1 MNRTNQTFVFAIFM
15 LLTGLNALAQ
25 QQCYDGQA
33 CEPDSFYNGACL
45 PLLSPTATGCHSNG
59 AIEEICS
66 VRNNKCPAVPE
77 NTCPAAPAIPQQAGC
92 PIALAT
98 GDTYISQTDL
108 RIPGIGGGLSVT
120 RTWHS
125 IWSPL
130 ESAYRVGMFGPN
142 WRSTYEERIFAGSDG
157 YVKYSRGDGSFWSF
171 GYTGT
176 ASDGIGS
183 TYGVA
188 SPANDTA
195 ILTQGLTN
203 WTLVFKSGEK
213 RVFDS
218 VSGNLL
224 SITDRNGNV
233 TQLTY
238 DASNRLVTVTDPGGR
253 HLYFTYP
260 STISYFVTGVS
271 SDVGVSLTYSYDN
284 QGRLN
289 KVTKPDQ
296 TTLSFQYD
304 SNSLITTVLDTSG
317 KILESHTYDANG
329 RGLTSA
335 RAGGVESL
343 TVSYP

>member
-1 MNRTNQTFVFAIFM
+1 MNRANQTFVFAIFM
-15 LLTGLNALAQ
+15 LTGLSGMAQ
-25 QQCYDGQA
+25 QQCNDGQQ
-33 CEPDSFYNGACL
+33 CEPDSQLNAICV
-45 PLLSPTATGCHSNG
+45 PLLSPTAFSCHSNG
-59 AIEEICS
+59 AIAEICS
-66 VRNNKCPAVPE
+66 VRNNKCAAVPE
-77 NTCPAAPAIPQQAGC
+77 TTCGGKAGC

-98 GDTYISQTDL
+98 GDTYISETDL
-108 RIPGIGGGLSVT
+108 RIPGIGGGLSLT

-125 IWSPL
+125 IWSPI
-130 ESAYRVGMFGPN
+130 ETAYRVGMFGPN
-142 WRSTYEERIFAGSDG
+142 WRSTYEERIFGGSDG

-176 ASDGIGS
+176 APDGIGS

-188 SPANDTA
+188 SPANETA
-195 ILTQGLTN
+195 TLTQGLTN

-238 DASNRLVTVTDPGGR
+238 DASNRLTTVTDPGGR

-260 STISYFVTGVS
+260 TTISYFVTGVS
-271 SDVGVSLTYSYDN
+271 SDVGLSLTYSYDN
-284 QGRLN
+284 QGRLS
-289 KVTKPDQ
+289 KVTNPDQ
-296 TTLSFQYD
+296 TTVSFQYD
-304 SNSLITTVLDTSG
+304 SNSFISAVLDSNN
-317 KILESHTYDANG
+317 KILESHTYDTNG